1 MWIILPLSH
10 STPARNLLL
19 LRTVLLKGEGLSKW
33 AAAFSTGL
41 GSFWERKI
49 VLDPHR
55 GLAYV
60 LTHLCRGSGGFCWRA
75 RNRVYREFSLLTNLS
90 GSNELIIKLSWLF
103 FSSFKKSRFCREM
116 EHSYLSSSNTYFK
129 CVEKAGKLLNS
140 VSLWLDVENLAC
152 FFPTVIWLNRCCP
165 SLQTLF
171 LLLNVAAQ
179 IMAVVYILP
188 N

>member
-55 GLAYV
+55 GLAYL

-75 RNRVYREFSLLTNLS
+75 RSKSLPWVQS
-90 GSNELIIKLSWLF
+90 SNKPFRLKRTDNQIVLFF